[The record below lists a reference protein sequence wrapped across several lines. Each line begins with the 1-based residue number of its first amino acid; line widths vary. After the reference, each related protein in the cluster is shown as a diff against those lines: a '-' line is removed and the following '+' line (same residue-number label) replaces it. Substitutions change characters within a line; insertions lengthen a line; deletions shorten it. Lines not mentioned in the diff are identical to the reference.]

1 MKVIIILKLAGVN
14 PDNPIIIPT
23 APVAKN
29 IIINTLTLVGS
40 MYRIIGIKKGQYYK
54 LTVKWSFC

>member
-1 MKVIIILKLAGVN
+1 VN
-14 PDNPIIIPT
+14 PDNPIITPT